1 MPLLPPQLHT
11 TKNLPTNLLPV
22 LFEAFQNSSSNF
34 SDIINSL
41 KPDLLI
47 YDFFQPW
54 APKLALSQGIPCVF
68 LATSGATTYAFFHH
82 FHTNGT
88 SSAFPYPE
96 IYLLDYEK
104 VIRARILENIKPD
117 GNDFASG
124 NFKMSSEIVL
134 VKSCKGIEGKYID
147 YLSIL
152 CNKKIVPTGP
162 LVSNTYDE
170 EENKNIEIV
179 QWLNGKN
186 KYSTVY
192 ISFGSE
198 NFLSNEQTEEV
209 AKGLEICNA
218 NFIWVIRFP
227 LGENRNTIEDA
238 LPLGFLDRV
247 KDRGIIVQ
255 KWAPQTKILSHP
267 SIGGFLS
274 HCGWSSIT
282 ESMYF
287 GVPIIALPFKLDQPI
302 NARLAVEAGIGVE
315 VERGENGHFVRED
328 IAKAID
334 KVVSGDNFGECL
346 RSKARE
352 LSEKMKND
360 EEQELTQV
368 TEQLTR
374 LCVNYKHQKG
384 T

>member
-1 MPLLPPQLHT
+1 MSEFTMKKEEGNFNILMFPWLAHGHISPFLELAKILSKRTFNIYLCSTAVNLDSIKISLQKDSTVINLVPLKIPEMPQLPPLLHT
-11 TKNLPTNLLPV
+11 TKNLPTHLLPV

-54 APKLALSQGIPCVF
+54 APKLALSQGIPCVYF
-68 LATSGATTYAFFHH
+68 ATSGATTYAFFHH
-82 FHTNGT
+82 FHTNGI
-88 SSAFPYPE
+88 SSTFPYPE

-124 NFKMSSEIVL
+124 NFKMSSDIVL

-152 CNKKIVPTGP
+152 CNKKILPTGP
-162 LVSNTYDE
+162 LISNADDE
-170 EENKNIEIV
+170 EEEENSEIV

-198 NFLSNEQTEEV
+198 NFLSNEQIEEV
-209 AKGLEICNA
+209 AKG
-218 NFIWVIRFP
+218 
-227 LGENRNTIEDA
+227 
-238 LPLGFLDRV
+238 
-247 KDRGIIVQ
+247 
-255 KWAPQTKILSHP
+255 
-267 SIGGFLS
+267 
-274 HCGWSSIT
+274 
-282 ESMYF
+282 
-287 GVPIIALPFKLDQPI
+287 
-302 NARLAVEAGIGVE
+302 
-315 VERGENGHFVRED
+315 
-328 IAKAID
+328 
-334 KVVSGDNFGECL
+334 
-346 RSKARE
+346 SKARKM
-352 LSEKMKND
+352 SEKMKND

-374 LCVNYKHQKG
+374 LCIKYKHHKG